1 MTLSK
6 NITIHCSLEC
16 LGSIQPT
23 SVFHS
28 TVITVSVHLIPSVD
42 VAISGDTDVSI
53 QTQAKA
59 FRHVEEVISN
69 PWINASMRYLAHS
82 TAR

>member
-1 MTLSK
+1 MHSTKQCGISLAKEFGYKRKAMTLSK

-53 QTQAKA
+53 QTQA
-59 FRHVEEVISN
+59 
-69 PWINASMRYLAHS
+69 Y
-82 TAR
+82 